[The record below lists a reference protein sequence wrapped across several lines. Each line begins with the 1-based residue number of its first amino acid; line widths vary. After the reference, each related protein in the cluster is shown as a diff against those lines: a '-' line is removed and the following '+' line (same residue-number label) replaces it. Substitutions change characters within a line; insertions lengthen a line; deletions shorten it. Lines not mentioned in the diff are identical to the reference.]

1 MKRLLCSIALLCN
14 VALAQPILQHQI
26 ADDSYARIPLQFPFP
41 YYGRVFTESYMF
53 SNGVVGFLNPTNHWC
68 CTGFDL
74 RTNNGTPFDFA
85 IMPLQTDLIN
95 YGQGRFLTQGT
106 PQYQRYMW
114 ENISEYGAPQNLNT
128 FGVEI
133 RPNGYISMQYER
145 INISPWRPVTIGMTG
160 DTSQGQYTQHYHGS
174 GFTEGLGRVYT
185 YNPDPCSGNPLY
197 SPSCQGYQEALLVQ
211 QCTINTLYSPSCP
224 GYAEAYALA
233 NIITP
238 RQTVTTPTV
247 QVSSTGTISVETP
260 IVADPVV
267 NEVISTPTTTSQTS
281 PTSIT
286 VRQTSQVTSQVASQT
301 EKKEE
306 KKEERK
312 EVKPQ
317 PKAVATQS
325 KPVETAVGI
334 APTIKVADM
343 PKGFDIIDHSHK
355 KLIANL
361 PSIRENRRILWMS
374 NDSDKKHREMV
385 DGQWNR

>member
-1 MKRLLCSIALLCN
+1 
-14 VALAQPILQHQI
+14 
-26 ADDSYARIPLQFPFP
+26 
-41 YYGRVFTESYMF
+41 
-53 SNGVVGFLNPTNHWC
+53 
-68 CTGFDL
+68 
-74 RTNNGTPFDFA
+74 
-85 IMPLQTDLIN
+85 
-95 YGQGRFLTQGT
+95 
-106 PQYQRYMW
+106 
-114 ENISEYGAPQNLNT
+114 
-128 FGVEI
+128 
-133 RPNGYISMQYER
+133 
-145 INISPWRPVTIGMTG
+145 
-160 DTSQGQYTQHYHGS
+160 
-174 GFTEGLGRVYT
+174 
-185 YNPDPCSGNPLY
+185 
-197 SPSCQGYQEALLVQ
+197 VQ
-211 QCTINTLYSPSCP
+211 QCTINALYSPQCP

-301 EKKEE
+301 DKKEE

-317 PKAVATQS
+317 SKAVATQS